1 MMKKIALAILL
12 CMPLG
17 MQAQSVVNDA
27 KQKAELAKKAAE
39 EAARIAEEAR
49 IAALK
54 AEEAA
59 KAAEEAAKAE
69 AKVKAK
75 AEEAVK
81 EAKAKEAVK
90 EAKAKEA
97 VKEAKAKEAAK
108 EAEAKEA
115 VKEAKAKEAAK
126 EAKAKEAAKEAKA
139 KLEESTTNKW
149 EVSNNERAVK
159 ALTESAAAAAPNPDA
174 KYLEGAVP
182 EVNGQVEWRLSIDV
196 PGKSAEWIYDK
207 LGQLFTDMTHAEG
220 QMEQSRVA
228 LADEATHTLGVRFQE
243 WLVFRNS
250 TLSLD
255 RTEFNFTIIAECT
268 NEHADVKLGRINY
281 VYEENRDGGMTAKAE
296 EWISDAAAVN
306 KAGTKLYPRCG
317 KFRRKTIDR
326 VEEIFTG
333 ARDAFETPAAPVAPQ
348 PKATVVE

>member
-69 AKVKAK
+69 AKAKAK

-97 VKEAKAKEAAK
+97 AKKAKAKAEAK

-296 EWISDAAAVN
+296 EWITDKYGLN
-306 KAGTKLYPRCG
+306 KSKTKLARLTG

-326 VEEIFTG
+326 KDYIFREIKNTLLLE
-333 ARDAFETPAAPVAPQ
+333 D
-348 PKATVVE
+348 

>member
-69 AKVKAK
+69 AKAKAK

-90 EAKAKEA
+90 ESKAKEAVKEAKAKAEAKEA
-97 VKEAKAKEAAK
+97 VKEAKAKEAA
-108 EAEAKEA
+108 
-115 VKEAKAKEAAK
+115 KEAKAKEAAK

-296 EWISDAAAVN
+296 EWITDKYGLN
-306 KAGTKLYPRCG
+306 KSKTKLARLSG

-326 VEEIFTG
+326 KDYIFREIKNTLLLE
-333 ARDAFETPAAPVAPQ
+333 D
-348 PKATVVE
+348 

>member
-69 AKVKAK
+69 AKAKAK

-97 VKEAKAKEAAK
+97 AKEAKAKAEAK

-281 VYEENRDGGMTAKAE
+281 GYEENRDGGMTAKAE
-296 EWISDAAAVN
+296 EWITDKYGLN
-306 KAGTKLYPRCG
+306 KSKTKLARLSG

-326 VEEIFTG
+326 KDYIFREIKNTLLLE
-333 ARDAFETPAAPVAPQ
+333 D
-348 PKATVVE
+348 

>member
-69 AKVKAK
+69 AKAKAK

-97 VKEAKAKEAAK
+97 VKEAKTKEAAK

-296 EWISDAAAVN
+296 EWITDKYGLN
-306 KAGTKLYPRCG
+306 KSKTKLARLSG

-326 VEEIFTG
+326 KDYIFREIKNTLLLE
-333 ARDAFETPAAPVAPQ
+333 D
-348 PKATVVE
+348 

>member
-69 AKVKAK
+69 AKAKAK

-81 EAKAKEAVK
+81 EAKAKEAV
-90 EAKAKEA
+90 
-97 VKEAKAKEAAK
+97 
-108 EAEAKEA
+108 
-115 VKEAKAKEAAK
+115 K

-296 EWISDAAAVN
+296 EWITDKYGLN
-306 KAGTKLYPRCG
+306 KSKTKLARLSG

-326 VEEIFTG
+326 KDYIFREIKNTLLLE
-333 ARDAFETPAAPVAPQ
+333 D
-348 PKATVVE
+348 

>member
-39 EAARIAEEAR
+39 EAARIAEKAR

-69 AKVKAK
+69 AKAKAK

-81 EAKAKEAVK
+81 EAK
-90 EAKAKEA
+90 
-97 VKEAKAKEAAK
+97 
-108 EAEAKEA
+108 AKEA

-296 EWISDAAAVN
+296 EWITDKYGLN
-306 KAGTKLYPRCG
+306 KSKTKLARLSG

-326 VEEIFTG
+326 KDYIFREIKNTLLLE
-333 ARDAFETPAAPVAPQ
+333 D
-348 PKATVVE
+348 

>member
-69 AKVKAK
+69 AKAKAK

-97 VKEAKAKEAAK
+97 AKEAKAKAEAK

-243 WLVFRNS
+243 WLGFRNS

-296 EWISDAAAVN
+296 EWITDKYGLN
-306 KAGTKLYPRCG
+306 KSKTKLARLSG

-326 VEEIFTG
+326 KDYIFREIKNTLLLE
-333 ARDAFETPAAPVAPQ
+333 D
-348 PKATVVE
+348 

>member
-69 AKVKAK
+69 AKAKAK

-97 VKEAKAKEAAK
+97 AKEAKAKAEAK

-296 EWISDAAAVN
+296 EWITDKYGLN
-306 KAGTKLYPRCG
+306 KSKTKLARLSG

-326 VEEIFTG
+326 KDYIFREIKNTLLLE
-333 ARDAFETPAAPVAPQ
+333 D
-348 PKATVVE
+348 

>member
-69 AKVKAK
+69 AKAKAK

-97 VKEAKAKEAAK
+97 VKEAKAK
-108 EAEAKEA
+108 AEAKEA
-115 VKEAKAKEAAK
+115 VKEAKAKEAAKEAKAKEAAK

-296 EWISDAAAVN
+296 EWITDKYGLN
-306 KAGTKLYPRCG
+306 KSKTKLARLSG

-326 VEEIFTG
+326 KDYIFREIKNTLLLE
-333 ARDAFETPAAPVAPQ
+333 D
-348 PKATVVE
+348 

>member
-69 AKVKAK
+69 AKAKAKAK
-75 AEEAVK
+75 AE
-81 EAKAKEAVK
+81 
-90 EAKAKEA
+90 
-97 VKEAKAKEAAK
+97 
-108 EAEAKEA
+108 
-115 VKEAKAKEAAK
+115 EAAK

-296 EWISDAAAVN
+296 EWITDKYGLN
-306 KAGTKLYPRCG
+306 KSKTKLARLSG

-326 VEEIFTG
+326 KDYIFREIKNTLLLE
-333 ARDAFETPAAPVAPQ
+333 D
-348 PKATVVE
+348 

>member
-69 AKVKAK
+69 AKAKAK

-97 VKEAKAKEAAK
+97 AKEAKAKAEAK

-115 VKEAKAKEAAK
+115 VKEAEAKEAAK

-296 EWISDAAAVN
+296 EWITDKYGLN
-306 KAGTKLYPRCG
+306 KSKTKLARLSG

-326 VEEIFTG
+326 KDYIFREIKNTLLLE
-333 ARDAFETPAAPVAPQ
+333 D
-348 PKATVVE
+348 

>member
-69 AKVKAK
+69 AKAKAK

-296 EWISDAAAVN
+296 EWITDKYGLN
-306 KAGTKLYPRCG
+306 KSKTKLARLSG

-326 VEEIFTG
+326 KDYIFREIKNTLLLE
-333 ARDAFETPAAPVAPQ
+333 D
-348 PKATVVE
+348 

>member
-69 AKVKAK
+69 AKAKAK
-75 AEEAVK
+75 PEEAMK

-90 EAKAKEA
+90 EAKAK
-97 VKEAKAKEAAK
+97 
-108 EAEAKEA
+108 AEAKEA

-126 EAKAKEAAKEAKA
+126 EAKAKETAKEAKA

-296 EWISDAAAVN
+296 EWITDKYGLN
-306 KAGTKLYPRCG
+306 KSKTKLARLSG

-326 VEEIFTG
+326 KDYIFREIKNTLLLE
-333 ARDAFETPAAPVAPQ
+333 D
-348 PKATVVE
+348 

>member
-69 AKVKAK
+69 AKAKAK

-97 VKEAKAKEAAK
+97 AKEAKAKAEAK

-126 EAKAKEAAKEAKA
+126 EAKAKEAAKEAKAKETAKEAKA

-296 EWISDAAAVN
+296 EWITDKYGLN
-306 KAGTKLYPRCG
+306 KSKTKLARLSG

-326 VEEIFTG
+326 KDYIFREIKNTLLLE
-333 ARDAFETPAAPVAPQ
+333 D
-348 PKATVVE
+348 

>member
-69 AKVKAK
+69 AKAKAK

-97 VKEAKAKEAAK
+97 AKEAKAK
-108 EAEAKEA
+108 AE
-115 VKEAKAKEAAK
+115 AK

-159 ALTESAAAAAPNPDA
+159 ALSESAAAAAPNPDA

-296 EWISDAAAVN
+296 EWITDKYGLN
-306 KAGTKLYPRCG
+306 KSKTKLARLSG

-326 VEEIFTG
+326 KDYIFREIKNTLLLE
-333 ARDAFETPAAPVAPQ
+333 D
-348 PKATVVE
+348 

>member
-69 AKVKAK
+69 AKAK
-75 AEEAVK
+75 
-81 EAKAKEAVK
+81 
-90 EAKAKEA
+90 
-97 VKEAKAKEAAK
+97 AKAKEAAK
-108 EAEAKEA
+108 EAKAKEA
-115 VKEAKAKEAAK
+115 VK

-296 EWISDAAAVN
+296 EWITDKYGLN
-306 KAGTKLYPRCG
+306 KSKTKLARLSG

-326 VEEIFTG
+326 KDYIFREIKNTLLLE
-333 ARDAFETPAAPVAPQ
+333 D
-348 PKATVVE
+348 

>member
-12 CMPLG
+12 CMPLW

-69 AKVKAK
+69 AKAKAK

-97 VKEAKAKEAAK
+97 AKEAKAKAEAK

-296 EWISDAAAVN
+296 EWITDKYGLN
-306 KAGTKLYPRCG
+306 KSKTKLARLSG

-326 VEEIFTG
+326 KDYIFREIKNTLLLE
-333 ARDAFETPAAPVAPQ
+333 D
-348 PKATVVE
+348 

>member
-69 AKVKAK
+69 AKAKAK

-97 VKEAKAKEAAK
+97 AKEAKAKVEAK

-296 EWISDAAAVN
+296 EWITDKYGLN
-306 KAGTKLYPRCG
+306 KSKTKLARLSG

-326 VEEIFTG
+326 KDYIFREIKNTLLLE
-333 ARDAFETPAAPVAPQ
+333 D
-348 PKATVVE
+348 

>member
-69 AKVKAK
+69 AKAKAK

-97 VKEAKAKEAAK
+97 VKEAKAKAEAK

-296 EWISDAAAVN
+296 EWITDKYGLN
-306 KAGTKLYPRCG
+306 KSKTKLARLSG

-326 VEEIFTG
+326 KDYIFREIKNTLLLE
-333 ARDAFETPAAPVAPQ
+333 D
-348 PKATVVE
+348 

>member
-69 AKVKAK
+69 AKAKAKAK
-75 AEEAVK
+75 AE
-81 EAKAKEAVK
+81 
-90 EAKAKEA
+90 
-97 VKEAKAKEAAK
+97 
-108 EAEAKEA
+108 
-115 VKEAKAKEAAK
+115 EAAK
-126 EAKAKEAAKEAKA
+126 EAKAKEAAKEAKE

-296 EWISDAAAVN
+296 EWITDKYGLN
-306 KAGTKLYPRCG
+306 KSKTKLARLSG

-326 VEEIFTG
+326 KDYIFREIKNTLLLE
-333 ARDAFETPAAPVAPQ
+333 D
-348 PKATVVE
+348 

>member
-69 AKVKAK
+69 AKAKAK

-90 EAKAKEA
+90 EAKAQEA
-97 VKEAKAKEAAK
+97 AKEAKAKAEAK

-296 EWISDAAAVN
+296 EWITDKYGLN
-306 KAGTKLYPRCG
+306 KSKTKLARLSG

-326 VEEIFTG
+326 KDYIFREIKNTLLLE
-333 ARDAFETPAAPVAPQ
+333 D
-348 PKATVVE
+348 

>member
-69 AKVKAK
+69 AKAKAK

-81 EAKAKEAVK
+81 EAKAKEAAK

-97 VKEAKAKEAAK
+97 AKEAKAKAEAK

-296 EWISDAAAVN
+296 EWITDKYGLN
-306 KAGTKLYPRCG
+306 KSKTKLARLSG

-326 VEEIFTG
+326 KDYIFREIKNTLLLE
-333 ARDAFETPAAPVAPQ
+333 D
-348 PKATVVE
+348 

>member
-69 AKVKAK
+69 AKAKAK
-75 AEEAVK
+75 AE
-81 EAKAKEAVK
+81 
-90 EAKAKEA
+90 
-97 VKEAKAKEAAK
+97 
-108 EAEAKEA
+108 EA

-296 EWISDAAAVN
+296 EWITDKYGLN
-306 KAGTKLYPRCG
+306 KSKTKLARLSG

-326 VEEIFTG
+326 KDYIFREIKNTLLLE
-333 ARDAFETPAAPVAPQ
+333 D
-348 PKATVVE
+348 

>member
-1 MMKKIALAILL
+1 M
-12 CMPLG
+12 
-17 MQAQSVVNDA
+17 
-27 KQKAELAKKAAE
+27 
-39 EAARIAEEAR
+39 
-49 IAALK
+49 
-54 AEEAA
+54 
-59 KAAEEAAKAE
+59 
-69 AKVKAK
+69 
-75 AEEAVK
+75 
-81 EAKAKEAVK
+81 
-90 EAKAKEA
+90 
-97 VKEAKAKEAAK
+97 
-108 EAEAKEA
+108 
-115 VKEAKAKEAAK
+115 
-126 EAKAKEAAKEAKA
+126 
-139 KLEESTTNKW
+139 
-149 EVSNNERAVK
+149 K

-296 EWISDAAAVN
+296 EWITDKYGLN
-306 KAGTKLYPRCG
+306 KSKTKLARLSG

-326 VEEIFTG
+326 KDYIFREIKNTLLLE
-333 ARDAFETPAAPVAPQ
+333 D
-348 PKATVVE
+348 

>member
-69 AKVKAK
+69 AKAKAK

-108 EAEAKEA
+108 EAEAKDA

-296 EWISDAAAVN
+296 EWITDKYGLN
-306 KAGTKLYPRCG
+306 KSKTKLARLSG

-326 VEEIFTG
+326 KDYIFREIKNTLLLE
-333 ARDAFETPAAPVAPQ
+333 D
-348 PKATVVE
+348 

>member
-69 AKVKAK
+69 AKAKAK

-97 VKEAKAKEAAK
+97 AKEAKAKAEAK

-159 ALTESAAAAAPNPDA
+159 SLTESAAAAAPNPDA

-296 EWISDAAAVN
+296 EWITDKYGLN
-306 KAGTKLYPRCG
+306 KSKTKLARLSG

-326 VEEIFTG
+326 KDYIFREIKNTLLLE
-333 ARDAFETPAAPVAPQ
+333 D
-348 PKATVVE
+348 

>member
-1 MMKKIALAILL
+1 MMKIIALAILL

-69 AKVKAK
+69 AKAKAK

-97 VKEAKAKEAAK
+97 AKEAKAKAEAK

-296 EWISDAAAVN
+296 EWITDKYGLN
-306 KAGTKLYPRCG
+306 KSKTKLARLSG

-326 VEEIFTG
+326 KDYIFREIKNTLLLE
-333 ARDAFETPAAPVAPQ
+333 D
-348 PKATVVE
+348 

>member
-69 AKVKAK
+69 AKAKAK

-97 VKEAKAKEAAK
+97 AKEAKAKAEAK
-108 EAEAKEA
+108 EAKAEEA

-296 EWISDAAAVN
+296 EWITDKYGLN
-306 KAGTKLYPRCG
+306 KSKTKLARLSG

-326 VEEIFTG
+326 KDYIFREIKNTLLLE
-333 ARDAFETPAAPVAPQ
+333 D
-348 PKATVVE
+348 

>member
-69 AKVKAK
+69 AKAKAK

-97 VKEAKAKEAAK
+97 AKEAKAK
-108 EAEAKEA
+108 AEAKEA

-296 EWISDAAAVN
+296 EWITDKYGLN
-306 KAGTKLYPRCG
+306 KSKTKLARLSG

-326 VEEIFTG
+326 KDYIFREIKNTLLLE
-333 ARDAFETPAAPVAPQ
+333 D
-348 PKATVVE
+348 

>member
-69 AKVKAK
+69 AKAKAK
-75 AEEAVK
+75 AE
-81 EAKAKEAVK
+81 
-90 EAKAKEA
+90 
-97 VKEAKAKEAAK
+97 
-108 EAEAKEA
+108 EA

-296 EWISDAAAVN
+296 EWITDKYGLN
-306 KAGTKLYPRCG
+306 KSKTKLARLSG

-326 VEEIFTG
+326 KDYIFREIKTTLL
-333 ARDAFETPAAPVAPQ
+333 FED
-348 PKATVVE
+348 

>member
-69 AKVKAK
+69 AKAKAK

-97 VKEAKAKEAAK
+97 AKEAKAKAEAK

-126 EAKAKEAAKEAKA
+126 EAKAKETAKEAKA

-296 EWISDAAAVN
+296 EWITDKYGLN
-306 KAGTKLYPRCG
+306 KSKTKLARLSG

-326 VEEIFTG
+326 KDYIFREIKNTLLLE
-333 ARDAFETPAAPVAPQ
+333 D
-348 PKATVVE
+348 

>member
-69 AKVKAK
+69 AKAKAKAK
-75 AEEAVK
+75 AE
-81 EAKAKEAVK
+81 
-90 EAKAKEA
+90 
-97 VKEAKAKEAAK
+97 
-108 EAEAKEA
+108 
-115 VKEAKAKEAAK
+115 EAAK

-255 RTEFNFTIIAECT
+255 RTEFNFTVIAECT

-296 EWISDAAAVN
+296 EWITDKYGLN
-306 KAGTKLYPRCG
+306 KSKTKLARLSG

-326 VEEIFTG
+326 KDYIFREIKNTLLLE
-333 ARDAFETPAAPVAPQ
+333 D
-348 PKATVVE
+348 

>member
-69 AKVKAK
+69 AKAKAKAK
-75 AEEAVK
+75 AE
-81 EAKAKEAVK
+81 
-90 EAKAKEA
+90 
-97 VKEAKAKEAAK
+97 
-108 EAEAKEA
+108 
-115 VKEAKAKEAAK
+115 EAAK

-296 EWISDAAAVN
+296 EWITDKYGLN
-306 KAGTKLYPRCG
+306 KSKTKLARLSG

-326 VEEIFTG
+326 KDYIFREIKNTFVGRLKSFRNT
-333 ARDAFETPAAPVAPQ
+333 
-348 PKATVVE
+348 

>member
-69 AKVKAK
+69 AKAKAK

-97 VKEAKAKEAAK
+97 AKEAKAKAEAKEAEAKEAVKEAKAKEAA
-108 EAEAKEA
+108 
-115 VKEAKAKEAAK
+115 KEAKAKEAAK

-296 EWISDAAAVN
+296 EWITDKYGLN
-306 KAGTKLYPRCG
+306 KSKTKLARLSG

-326 VEEIFTG
+326 KDYIFREIKNTLLLE
-333 ARDAFETPAAPVAPQ
+333 D
-348 PKATVVE
+348 

>member
-69 AKVKAK
+69 AKAKAK

-90 EAKAKEA
+90 ETKAKEA
-97 VKEAKAKEAAK
+97 AKEAKAKAEAK

-296 EWISDAAAVN
+296 EWITDKYGLN
-306 KAGTKLYPRCG
+306 KSKTKLARLSG

-326 VEEIFTG
+326 KDYIFREIKNTLLLE
-333 ARDAFETPAAPVAPQ
+333 D
-348 PKATVVE
+348 